1 MPVGEEVPILIPVSI
16 ILVIF
21 ILALFTL
28 YINFSN
34 QTEIVEM
41 SQKSLTIAEYVIKN
55 GGCLE
60 DLQISS
66 NYKIYIRIGDEI
78 WGDIEGSNTVVVNS
92 MPFLMNGNP
101 SKVVVS
107 VGK

>member
-16 ILVIF
+16 VLVVF

-41 SQKSLTIAEYVIKN
+41 SQKSLNVAEYVIKN
-55 GGCLE
+55 EGCLE

-66 NYKIYIRIGDEI
+66 NYKIHIKVGNDV
-78 WGDIEGSNTVVVNS
+78 WGDINNSNVVVINS
-92 MPFLMNGNP
+92 MPFLINGKLSN
-101 SKVVVS
+101 VVVS